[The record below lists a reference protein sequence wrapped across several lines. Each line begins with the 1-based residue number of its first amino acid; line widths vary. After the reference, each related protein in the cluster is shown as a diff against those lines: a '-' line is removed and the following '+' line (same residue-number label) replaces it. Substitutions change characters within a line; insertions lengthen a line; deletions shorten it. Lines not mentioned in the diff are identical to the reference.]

1 MTINFVILRSPL
13 FSPHDPETII
23 VSQELSAGPPLPE
36 ILWNFSRYNHRARIT
51 LEQNPHFYLRCPA
64 EESAYMA
71 TFQRHPLQDT
81 SGALEHNDTG
91 LWQHLV
97 VEQFFDLQSFGVLE
111 GEQLVRGSTSTKY
124 VRHCE
129 QPTVYHHDSGSRSQ
143 LNHTYLRPIVTQLA
157 HPSPDRTLED
167 WTVLSRSASNS
178 IDIHIYGLRGS
189 PRFTSSLDL
198 PPPPPTSELP
208 EYRVLYTTINT
219 LEDDI
224 LLGIFNNYRLANEN
238 DLDFRFEWRKLS
250 HVCRRWRH
258 LIHASAIHLAMH
270 IRCRNG
276 TPILDTLGYLPP
288 LPLFVDY
295 LDQTGRDLGWVIRM
309 GALSLVVSE
318 EDELGV
324 YGALRLHERVRRIDL
339 HLLPSTLHKCFMLM
353 DKPFPILERLSLS
366 TITDKIIPI
375 PTVPMTFLAPNL
387 HHLSLLGI
395 RLPRRLRLLSSTVSL
410 VTLEL
415 KGIQASGYFRPRLL
429 VARLHSLHKLEE
441 LSIGFS
447 IPITRPSAERLLI
460 GKQGPAV
467 FLSNLRRLSFRG
479 APVLQQLDITLF
491 NQIAFTLPHLS
502 HFVNTTDQIKLPT
515 AMVSFGDE
523 TSITFI
529 HSNTGWDEPD
539 DSDVRFAVRVI
550 CKPLDWQIDCAAQ
563 ICSALMPALSGVEML
578 ALNCKSTGWVL
589 VPAESELQNYEID
602 STTWHELL
610 RPFIRVKELRIEQEL
625 SEQLSLALEVVDTGF
640 EPGFLP
646 NLQDITASHPFPLRL
661 ISPPSPTPPAFFGR
675 RFPPPP

>member
-1 MTINFVILRSPL
+1 
-13 FSPHDPETII
+13 
-23 VSQELSAGPPLPE
+23 
-36 ILWNFSRYNHRARIT
+36 
-51 LEQNPHFYLRCPA
+51 
-64 EESAYMA
+64 
-71 TFQRHPLQDT
+71 
-81 SGALEHNDTG
+81 
-91 LWQHLV
+91 
-97 VEQFFDLQSFGVLE
+97 
-111 GEQLVRGSTSTKY
+111 
-124 VRHCE
+124 
-129 QPTVYHHDSGSRSQ
+129 
-143 LNHTYLRPIVTQLA
+143 
-157 HPSPDRTLED
+157 
-167 WTVLSRSASNS
+167 
-178 IDIHIYGLRGS
+178 
-189 PRFTSSLDL
+189 
-198 PPPPPTSELP
+198 
-208 EYRVLYTTINT
+208 VLYTTINT

-479 APVLQQLDITLF
+479 VSAYIERLVSQIRPLSYSNSTSHSSIKSPSPYHICPTSSIPQTRSSSPLQWF
-491 NQIAFTLPHLS
+491 HLA
-502 HFVNTTDQIKLPT
+502 TKLPLLLFT
-515 AMVSFGDE
+515 
-523 TSITFI
+523 
-529 HSNTGWDEPD
+529 
-539 DSDVRFAVRVI
+539 VI
-550 CKPLDWQIDCAAQ
+550 RD
-563 ICSALMPALSGVEML
+563 G
-578 ALNCKSTGWVL
+578 T
-589 VPAESELQNYEID
+589 
-602 STTWHELL
+602 
-610 RPFIRVKELRIEQEL
+610 
-625 SEQLSLALEVVDTGF
+625 
-640 EPGFLP
+640 
-646 NLQDITASHPFPLRL
+646 
-661 ISPPSPTPPAFFGR
+661 SPTTRMCGSPYV
-675 RFPPPP
+675 